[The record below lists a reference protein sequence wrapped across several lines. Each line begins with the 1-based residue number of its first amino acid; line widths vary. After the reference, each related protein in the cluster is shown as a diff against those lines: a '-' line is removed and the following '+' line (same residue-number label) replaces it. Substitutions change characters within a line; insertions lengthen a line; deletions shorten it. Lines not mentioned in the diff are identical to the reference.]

1 MVDSVLPLQGTQVQS
16 LVGKV
21 PYAMQNCHKEK
32 KKNEILPCATTWVNL
47 EGIILSGISQRK
59 TNTVVITY
67 MWNLNEYNKK
77 THRYREKTS
86 HYQWEERLEERQ
98 YTGRGLRGNDKV

>member
-1 MVDSVLPLQGTQVQS
+1 MPCRTAT
-16 LVGKV
+16 K
-21 PYAMQNCHKEK
+21 KK

-77 THRYREKTS
+77 THR
-86 HYQWEERLEERQ
+86 
-98 YTGRGLRGNDKV
+98 